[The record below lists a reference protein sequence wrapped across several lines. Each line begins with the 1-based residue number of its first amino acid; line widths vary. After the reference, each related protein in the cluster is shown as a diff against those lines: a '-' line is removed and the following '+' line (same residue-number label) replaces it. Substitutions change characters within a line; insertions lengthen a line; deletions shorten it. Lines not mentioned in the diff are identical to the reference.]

1 MEEGRYIAEGGY
13 RDWMT
18 YTSYA
23 AEDVKIPGGMS
34 TYGQV
39 WSYERYDLDSGDYVV
54 INDGADSWFAEYK
67 DRIQDIMTLSNITV
81 E

>member
-1 MEEGRYIAEGGY
+1 
-13 RDWMT
+13 
-18 YTSYA
+18 
-23 AEDVKIPGGMS
+23 MS

-39 WSYERYDLDSGDYVV
+39 WSYERYNLDEGDYVV
-54 INDGADSWFAEYK
+54 INDGTDAWFAEYK